1 MIISAKL
8 AVNTRVFG
16 IVASAVE
23 SRRII
28 CRVSLTI
35 TVKLSDYIGSF
46 IAILR

>member
-23 SRRII
+23 GRSII

-35 TVKLSDYIGSF
+35 TVKFSDYIESF